1 MFVPIRKKLGEI
13 LREENLISE
22 SQLKSAL
29 TRQKQTDERLG
40 KILINMGYVDEATIL
55 RILEAKL
62 GIPVINISKYKL
74 KPEVVRLIPE
84 HLAQKYKVLPVG
96 RNHDRVTLAMADPL
110 NVLAIDDVR
119 LTLDC
124 DIEPAIAS
132 EAEIDAAIAVYFGK
146 EPIDRMTFDEFPDDA
161 GYDIDSR
168 GLDHL
173 PEISDDAP
181 IVTMVNSMITQA
193 VAGRASDI
201 HVEPSEKELRVRYRV
216 DGMLTEATQFPKRM
230 QAPIISRLKIM
241 ADMDIA
247 ERRVPQD
254 GRIQMKI
261 DSKEIDFR
269 VSSLPTIFGEKVVLR
284 VLDRSRGLLCMEEL
298 GFLSEVLR
306 KFRTVI
312 THPYGIIL
320 VTGPTGSGKTTTLYS
335 VLNDLNSPEKNIIT
349 LEDPVEYTLEGVNQ
363 VQLNTKAGLS
373 FANGLRSVLR
383 QDPDIIM
390 VGEIRDAE
398 TAKIAIQS
406 AMTGHLVLSTL
417 HTNTAASTLT
427 RLVEMGIEPFLV
439 ASSVVGIIAQRL
451 VRRLCPDCKD
461 PYEPPAALIEKL
473 GISPNEDG
481 KIVFYQPQGCP
492 SCNNTGFRGRLAIQE
507 VMFIGSV
514 IRDLVTNKA
523 TADQIESAATEQGM
537 VDIREDGLHK
547 VVLGLTSLEEVMRT
561 VFAREEANGETTAEV
576 AE

>member
-1 MFVPIRKKLGEI
+1 M
-13 LREENLISE
+13 
-22 SQLKSAL
+22 
-29 TRQKQTDERLG
+29 
-40 KILINMGYVDEATIL
+40 
-55 RILEAKL
+55 
-62 GIPVINISKYKL
+62 
-74 KPEVVRLIPE
+74 
-84 HLAQKYKVLPVG
+84 
-96 RNHDRVTLAMADPL
+96 
-110 NVLAIDDVR
+110 
-119 LTLDC
+119 
-124 DIEPAIAS
+124 
-132 EAEIDAAIAVYFGK
+132 
-146 EPIDRMTFDEFPDDA
+146 
-161 GYDIDSR
+161 
-168 GLDHL
+168 
-173 PEISDDAP
+173 
-181 IVTMVNSMITQA
+181 
-193 VAGRASDI
+193 
-201 HVEPSEKELRVRYRV
+201 
-216 DGMLTEATQFPKRM
+216 
-230 QAPIISRLKIM
+230 
-241 ADMDIA
+241 
-247 ERRVPQD
+247 
-254 GRIQMKI
+254 
-261 DSKEIDFR
+261 
-269 VSSLPTIFGEKVVLR
+269 
-284 VLDRSRGLLCMEEL
+284 
-298 GFLSEVLR
+298 
-306 KFRTVI
+306 
-312 THPYGIIL
+312 
-320 VTGPTGSGKTTTLYS
+320 
-335 VLNDLNSPEKNIIT
+335 
-349 LEDPVEYTLEGVNQ
+349 EYTLEGVNQ

-473 GISPNEDG
+473 GISPSEDG